1 MDLVHL
7 TTALNEIEADQIC
20 SLLKLEGIESMQ
32 KLTDFGAGSLD
43 GATGMGGAR
52 EILVLEKDLEFA
64 KALISTDAET
74 GPG

>member
-7 TTALNEIEADQIC
+7 TTALNEIEAEQIR

-32 KLTDFGAGSLD
+32 RLTDFGAGSLD

-52 EILVLEKDLEFA
+52 EILVLEEDLEFA
-64 KALISTDAET
+64 RGLISEDTD
-74 GPG
+74 